1 MQQMNEQIKQG
12 LKVSYLGQTWKVQE
26 IKKIPHMAP
35 SGLWLVLE
43 GFDSPVHINWIPS
56 TDKKLN

>member
-12 LKVSYLGQTWKVQE
+12 LEVSYLGKTWKVQE

-43 GFDSPVHINWIPS
+43 GFDSPVHINWIP
-56 TDKKLN
+56 